1 MADQSGQAE
10 HPGMPVTPLVTPP
23 LEPEPEPEALL
34 AEVIGLDLPRLAL
47 PRTCGGEGADIA
59 TLASAVQAL
68 ARRQPAAALLAWS
81 QCLLAEALARS
92 PNVALREHLLP
103 DLLDGS
109 LAGAVSWSL
118 DFGLVQ
124 APWPVKGRPRDRG
137 WHLSGRLLQVP
148 NLQWAG
154 HVLLCPVWFEP
165 DGPQA
170 ARLGWALLRS
180 EEDGLR
186 HALDSSRALT
196 RQAACGTVTLQ
207 RVHFREDEL
216 LADDAGALALPL
228 RLFDQALRS
237 AWWAGVLQRPTARTH
252 DGSPRP

>member
-10 HPGMPVTPLVTPP
+10 HRGMPVTPLVSPHLEP
-23 LEPEPEPEALL
+23 EPEPEPEALL

-59 TLASAVQAL
+59 TLASAVQ
-68 ARRQPAAALLAWS
+68 
-81 QCLLAEALARS
+81 ALARS